1 MQPVLATSTVT
12 TSHRRLALGVL
23 VLSAVVFVA
32 LAPFAKTQ
40 LPAVPAFLPI
50 YQSALVI
57 IDLIAAVLLFG
68 QFGILRSRALLV
80 LASAYLF
87 SAAMAIA
94 HLLSFPGLFA
104 PGGWL
109 GAGPQTTAWLYF
121 LWHGGF
127 PLLVIAYAVLKG
139 DPPAR
144 AQADR
149 QTGSGATILL
159 SVILV
164 LAVVYGLVFLTTAM
178 HGALPEI
185 MRGDRDASTKV
196 IVASACW
203 ALSLAALPVL
213 WRRRPHSPIDLWLMV
228 TVCVWIFDIALSSV
242 LNGGRYDL
250 GWYSGRI
257 YGLLAASFVMLVLLL
272 ENSVLH
278 AQVMQARETERRQA
292 REARTRHEERLRIVH
307 EIDRAI
313 IAGAKPDAIAA
324 AVLQPLRNL
333 LSAQRLNINM
343 IDYAAGELEWLAA
356 AGRRRTHVGSGV
368 RFPMHMIGDLEAL
381 RRGEA
386 QTIDTGKLPPSPQRE
401 LLLAAGVRHYMAVPM
416 IAGGELIGALS
427 FGGEEASF
435 PQDQVTMV
443 QEVATQLA
451 VAIGQARVFEQSK
464 RGAEALAR
472 QAERLRIV
480 HEIDRSLI
488 GEVDLQALAAAV
500 LQPLR
505 ELLGVPRVV
514 VNLFDLAAGEVEW
527 LAAAGRRRTHIGP
540 GVRYPL
546 SYMGDLDALKRG
558 EPQVIDTQALP
569 SGPATEALLASGV
582 RVYMAVPMIAG
593 GELIGALSFGGE
605 RPEFPREQVTI
616 AHEVATQLAIAI
628 TQARLYA
635 RVKRQTEELEQR
647 VAERTAALEAANKEL
662 ESFSYSVSHD
672 LRAPL
677 RAVDGYAQM
686 LVEDYGERLDDEGR
700 RLLGVVRA
708 SAEQMGRLI
717 DDLLKFSQVGRRALA
732 RNPVDMRSL
741 ASEVAAELAP
751 AYPKARIELGALP
764 ALAGDRALLRH
775 VWSNL
780 IGNALKYSA
789 QTASPSVQISGRVEG
804 AENIYTVGDNGAGFD
819 MRYYDKLFNV
829 FQRLHREDEFEGTGV
844 GLAIVQRVVVRH
856 GGRVWGEGTVG
867 EGARF
872 HFALPRGADQ

>member
-1 MQPVLATSTVT
+1 MSSNAASISGTAFRAGADGTPRVFLSTSTAAPGQ
-12 TSHRRLALGVL
+12 RRLALAVV
-23 VLSAVVFVA
+23 VLSTLIFVA
-32 LAPFAKTQ
+32 AAPFAKTT
-40 LPAVPAFLPI
+40 LTAVPAFLPI
-50 YQSALVI
+50 HQSALVI
-57 IDLIAAVLLFG
+57 IDLITAVLLFG

-87 SAAMAIA
+87 SAAMAVA

-104 PGGWL
+104 PGGLL

-127 PLLVIAYAVLKG
+127 PLLVIAYAVLKEDLPG
-139 DPPAR
+139 R
-144 AQADR
+144 AEADR
-149 QTGSGATILL
+149 PSSTGAAVLT
-159 SVILV
+159 SVALV
-164 LAVVYGLVFLTTAM
+164 LVVACGLVLLTTVL
-178 HGALPEI
+178 HDGLPEI

-196 IVASACW
+196 LVASACW
-203 ALSLAALPVL
+203 ALSLTALPVL
-213 WRRRPHSPIDLWLMV
+213 WRRRPHSLVDLWLMV
-228 TVCVWIFDIALSSV
+228 TVCVWIFEIALASV

-257 YGLLAASFVMLVLLL
+257 YGLFAASFVLLALLL

-278 AQVMQARETERRQA
+278 AQVVQVRESERRQA
-292 REARTRHEERLRIVH
+292 REALTRHE
-307 EIDRAI
+307 
-313 IAGAKPDAIAA
+313 
-324 AVLQPLRNL
+324 
-333 LSAQRLNINM
+333 
-343 IDYAAGELEWLAA
+343 
-356 AGRRRTHVGSGV
+356 
-368 RFPMHMIGDLEAL
+368 
-381 RRGEA
+381 
-386 QTIDTGKLPPSPQRE
+386 
-401 LLLAAGVRHYMAVPM
+401 
-416 IAGGELIGALS
+416 
-427 FGGEEASF
+427 
-435 PQDQVTMV
+435 
-443 QEVATQLA
+443 
-451 VAIGQARVFEQSK
+451 
-464 RGAEALAR
+464 
-472 QAERLRIV
+472 ERLRIV

-488 GEVDLQALAAAV
+488 GEVDLHALAAAV

-546 SYMGDLDALKRG
+546 SFMGDLEALKRG
-558 EPQVIDTQALP
+558 EPQVIDTHALP
-569 SGPATEALLASGV
+569 PGPATQALLSSGV

-605 RPEFPREQVTI
+605 LPEFPPEQVTI
-616 AHEVATQLAIAI
+616 AREVATQLAVAI
-628 TQARLYA
+628 TQARLFE
-635 RVKRQTEELEQR
+635 RVRRHAEELEQR
-647 VAERTAALEAANKEL
+647 VKERTAALEAANKEL

-700 RLLGVVRA
+700 RLLGTVRA

-717 DDLLKFSQVGRRALA
+717 DDLLKFSQVGRRALS

-741 ASEVAAELAP
+741 ASEVAAELGS
-751 AYPKARIELGALP
+751 AYPKVRVELGVLP

-789 QTASPSVQISGRVEG
+789 QKDAPRVQISGRVEG
-804 AENIYTVGDNGAGFD
+804 AESIYTVRDNGAGFD
-819 MRYYDKLFNV
+819 MKYYDKLFNV

-844 GLAIVQRVVVRH
+844 GLAIVQRVVARH
-856 GGRVWGEGTVG
+856 GGRIWGESVVG
-867 EGARF
+867 EGSSF
-872 HFALPRGADQ
+872 HFALPQGTDQ